1 MSAIA
6 SAPATAAAPAA
17 SAPARATPA
26 APPTPSDRP
35 PAATAVPAQAP
46 PRDSREL
53 QRQLDELLAPT
64 TTRLRFKV
72 IEELGTVAITIID
85 ERTGEVLR
93 QVPSETAL
101 RIARQLRDGRGLLD
115 ERA

>member
-1 MSAIA
+1 MAA
-6 SAPATAAAPAA
+6 DRAAAATAAPAH
-17 SAPARATPA
+17 APARG
-26 APPTPSDRP
+26 
-35 PAATAVPAQAP
+35 
-46 PRDSREL
+46 SREL

-64 TTRLRFKV
+64 TTRLRFRV

-101 RIARQLRDGRGLLD
+101 RIARQLREGRGLLD